1 MTQLI
6 RPEALTMMNL
16 KSAFAL
22 VLFAAFCAT
31 ASANQD
37 TTTLSADAIVF
48 DTDALHESI
57 TTELTLSMAKI
68 QDELRADNQGAT
80 LLLANQEEAKS
91 TATAAKAE

>member
-1 MTQLI
+1 
-6 RPEALTMMNL
+6 MMNL

-22 VLFAAFCAT
+22 VLFASFCAT